1 MWRCNRVPSRARVE
15 LSRAEAATEMGAA
28 GDQWAKADVAM
39 EGAER
44 RAHQAVRETVATPL
58 GETHSRCSPLRSD
71 RARTLIQAHRRRSRY
86 PRPKSNRRR
95 RALVRA
101 VKQEAK
107 RWVAE
112 VMATEAVDKTSEV
125 AKQELW
131 WHRW

>member
-1 MWRCNRVPSRARVE
+1 MRWVTKRVFLVFE
-15 LSRAEAATEMGAA
+15 
-28 GDQWAKADVAM
+28 
-39 EGAER
+39 
-44 RAHQAVRETVATPL
+44 
-58 GETHSRCSPLRSD
+58 CSSA
-71 RARTLIQAHRRRSRY
+71 ARTRY